1 MKEDLM
7 KYIPKE
13 YKTLVESIQEG
24 EREYDEITGKW
35 STNIIVEWINGE
47 VSIFQNKTWMK
58 KVLKE
63 QHTTDEFTIAE
74 EIG

>member
-1 MKEDLM
+1 MEKDLM

-13 YKTLVESIQEG
+13 YRTLVENIHEG
-24 EREYDEITGKW
+24 KKEFNDITRKW
-35 STNIIVEWINGE
+35 NVNIVVEWINGE

-63 QHTTDEFTIAE
+63 QHTIDEFTK
-74 EIG
+74 